1 MAAIY
6 ISKKVRNIILIG
18 VTLFSIIIGISKSN
32 ILKTFI
38 SKPSTAVHRKTK
50 ADKIFASSDYETN
63 INLVYQIK
71 ETEKTNNFAK
81 ADKQIRNIIDKY
93 QLGTRFNKHSASYS
107 DYILEIPKD
116 KYDEVLNELTTN
128 PKPAS
133 QELVTNSGT
142 DTKNLEKEVE
152 NLKETEKVYLR
163 QYKNERLTPRQI
175 REIQV
180 NISLVG
186 SKIDSLQKIIQE
198 RNRRRDF
205 VLARIQMTKLLQPSS
220 MRGQLTRFKSFL
232 GWTAVSFIIS
242 LIALTAMYGIYI
254 IMDKLLVTAGV
265 KTKVSASRYGYKYG
279 KYGYGGYS
287 GYGNYD
293 YGSSGY
299 GEKKRKVIKK
309 YIRKDAKPEEDEGE
323 EEKNNVDKENR

>member
-6 ISKKVRNIILIG
+6 ISRRVRNIILIG
-18 VTLFSIIIGISKSN
+18 VTLFSIMIGISKSN
-32 ILKTFI
+32 ILTTFF
-38 SKPSTAVHRKTK
+38 SKPKAAVHRKTK
-50 ADKIFASSDYETN
+50 ADKMFASSDYETN
-63 INLVYQIK
+63 IDLVYKIK
-71 ETEKTNNFAK
+71 ETEKTNDFAK
-81 ADKQIRNIIDKY
+81 ADKQISNIINKY
-93 QLGTRFNKHSASYS
+93 QLSIRFDKHSPSYA

-116 KYDEVLNELTTN
+116 KYDEVLKELTTN

-175 REIQV
+175 KEIQV
-180 NISLVG
+180 NVTLVG

-220 MRGQLTRFKSFL
+220 MREQLTKFKSFF

-242 LIALTAMYGIYI
+242 LIALTIMYGIYI
-254 IMDKLLVTAGV
+254 IMDKLLVTAGI
-265 KTKVSASRYGYKYG
+265 KTKGSASKYGYKYG

-287 GYGNYD
+287 GYGN
-293 YGSSGY
+293 SGY
-299 GEKKRKVIKK
+299 GSYGDSGKKRKVIRK

-323 EEKNNVDKENR
+323 EEKSNVDKENK